1 MPRRVPSELGWD
13 RGHQLSGS
21 HSELSLDPK
30 THLFWFRYLPN
41 PALLFF
47 ILLLGKDT
55 QAPQLTG
62 NAAYKY
68 FQSKQPRYL
77 CSWTGK
83 LRPELDLSD
92 PVLHQWDALSLRHIQ
107 TKLSTVFMK
116 ACQVVSSLNFQTTKQ
131 ELLSFWDGC
140 EESALRSQ
148 PWGNWWILLVKWWC
162 SQKWQTGVPGGHA
175 PSRTPR
181 VCNMLKK
188 MCHSHSACDEV

>member
-107 TKLSTVFMK
+107 TKLSQFSWKPVKLWAAWTSKPPSKNFW
-116 ACQVVSSLNFQTTKQ
+116 VSEMDVRSL
-131 ELLSFWDGC
+131 
-140 EESALRSQ
+140 
-148 PWGNWWILLVKWWC
+148 PWGH
-162 SQKWQTGVPGGHA
+162 SPGETGG
-175 PSRTPR
+175 S
-181 VCNMLKK
+181 C
-188 MCHSHSACDEV
+188 